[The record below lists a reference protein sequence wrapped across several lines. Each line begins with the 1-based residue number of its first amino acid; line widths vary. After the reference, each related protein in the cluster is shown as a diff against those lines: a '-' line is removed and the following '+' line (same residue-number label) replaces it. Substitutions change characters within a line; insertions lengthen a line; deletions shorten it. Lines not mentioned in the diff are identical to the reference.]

1 MNKYGLAIHTSSP
14 DLGLALSNFEGEFR
28 QQVWNLGREVSN
40 QMHQILSEFL
50 PPQTWAD
57 LDFIAVATGPG
68 GFTGTRIGVVTA
80 RTLAQQLNRPLFG
93 ISSLAA
99 AARSAWQ
106 YGSQHHDSETCE
118 VTIAIQMPAQRGEL
132 YTAIY
137 QVSSTQSTPLLPDA
151 VMTPDTWQT
160 LLSTWSTPYQRI
172 EAAAQQGEHVA
183 SILDLAN
190 LQRNQGARS
199 TWDTV
204 LPFYGQHPVSRL
216 D

>member
-1 MNKYGLAIHTSSP
+1 VTKYGLAIHTSSP

-68 GFTGTRIGVVTA
+68 GFTGTRIGVVTT

-99 AARSAWQ
+99 VARSVWKHDPQ
-106 YGSQHHDSETCE
+106 NHGSENFET
-118 VTIAIQMPAQRGEL
+118 TIAIQMPAQRGEL

-137 QVSSTQSTPLLPDA
+137 QVSSAQITPLLPDA
-151 VMTPDTWQT
+151 VMTPDTWQA

-172 EAAAQQGEHVA
+172 EAAAQQGEHVT
-183 SILDLAN
+183 SILDIAN

-199 TWDTV
+199 TWETV
-204 LPFYGQHPVSRL
+204 LPFYGQHPVKIA